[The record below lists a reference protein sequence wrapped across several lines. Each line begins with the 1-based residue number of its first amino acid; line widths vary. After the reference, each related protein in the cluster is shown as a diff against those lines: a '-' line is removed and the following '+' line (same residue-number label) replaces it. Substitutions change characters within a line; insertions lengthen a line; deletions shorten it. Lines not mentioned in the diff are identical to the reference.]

1 MRRLFPHLSPG
12 GRGRRVFL
20 FLNCV
25 LLALASVV
33 LVPAWVLAEV
43 PPAYNSFGYA
53 TGVHYIAGTDA
64 FPNFEHGAINNR
76 YPLAE
81 VQQDASPSSTA
92 VATYSD
98 SGPLVATGGSAYNQ
112 GCTTGDKP
120 PPKEICQNPNN
131 QVPYAK
137 ATSPGG
143 PDKSHVDACA
153 NKPPCPV
160 AGADAEAA
168 DLYAMAYGYY
178 QGGASSAQP
187 FSGASG
193 TTRTQMDR
201 SGNLTVTT
209 HSEVQNWSMGNVQ
222 VSKVTVDVKAIS
234 NLSGGSGEA
243 HITGGQVTINGQAV
257 SVNDKGVTV
266 ADRKVIPC
274 VPAPQPPAGAPQPPP
289 APAPP
294 PPPGGLPVPPLPGGG
309 GSGSGGSSGG
319 GSTGGGT
326 PATCLPGVDI
336 TYFKF
341 YTVAPTKTVDGSH
354 VTIWA
359 TGLHIVVTHPS
370 PGPGVPT
377 QSTEYILG
385 EGFAD
390 TTAGT
395 GMGGAGFGAGFGD
408 FGGFGGGGFDSM
420 GAGAPGGA
428 EGVAKALGTTLVANR
443 VPLALMFLTL
453 EALLLASAAAWVW
466 ARNTPSDLVPAEVL
480 SP

>member
-1 MRRLFPHLSPG
+1 MRK
-12 GRGRRVFL
+12 VFL
-20 FLNCV
+20 ILNCV
-25 LLALASVV
+25 ILALASVV

-43 PPAYNSFGYA
+43 PASYNSFGYA
-53 TGVHYIAGTDA
+53 TGVHFIAGSDA

-81 VQQDASPSSTA
+81 VEQDASPSSTA

-98 SGPLVATGGSAYNQ
+98 SGPLTATAGSQYNQ

-137 ATSPGG
+137 STSPGG
-143 PDKSHVDACA
+143 PDKSHIDACG
-153 NKPPCPV
+153 NHQPCPA
-160 AGADAEAA
+160 AGADTEAA
-168 DLYAMAYGYY
+168 DLYALATGYY

-193 TTRTQMDR
+193 TTRTQMDQG
-201 SGNLTVTT
+201 GNLTVTT

-243 HITGGQVTINGQAV
+243 HITGGQVTLNGQPV
-257 SVNDKGVTV
+257 TVNDQGVTV

-274 VPAPQPPAGAPQPPP
+274 IPAPQPPAGAPQPPQP
-289 APAPP
+289 PAPP

-309 GSGSGGSSGG
+309 GSPSGGSSGSPSG
-319 GSTGGGT
+319 AAPST
-326 PATCLPGVDI
+326 CVPGVDI

-341 YTVAPTKTVDGSH
+341 YTVAPTKTIEGSH
-354 VTIWA
+354 VFVWA

-377 QSTEYILG
+377 QSTEYVLG
-385 EGFAD
+385 EGLAD
-390 TTAGT
+390 TIAGT
-395 GMGGAGFGAGFGD
+395 GMGGGLGFGAD
-408 FGGFGGGGFDSM
+408 FGGFGGDFGGGFDQS
-420 GAGAPGGA
+420 GAGAGA
-428 EGVAKALGTTLVANR
+428 AGVANAVGTALVANR

-466 ARNTPSDLVPAEVL
+466 ARNTPADQVPTEVL